1 VLPAVVDVIDGAL
14 GATALG
20 SNTHTAR
27 ADSATAFVLP
37 RSAAVCAKVNEVDDG
52 TEATVMV

>member
-1 VLPAVVDVIDGAL
+1 VVDVIDGAL